1 MKWTF
6 VPCQNHWK
14 GVYVPLS
21 HYSDSKFSRNDLKK
35 EKKRNCQRQIQ
46 QYPTNTTAHLCK
58 IPNNTVAISPFYIEA
73 SQDLSILFS
82 KLFSKSLS
90 DDAFS
95 SPFSRGHGES
105 EGGMGA
111 FAVECNAEEVT
122 LLSSSFCSSSMMLR
136 RFFIWRVKGGMQF
149 LGSRKVLRLNRS
161 MNTL

>member
-35 EKKRNCQRQIQ
+35 EKKEELPKTD
-46 QYPTNTTAHLCK
+46 PTISNTTAHLCK

-149 LGSRKVLRLNRS
+149 LGSKKVLRLNRS